1 MIHATSTC
9 TCLPLNYVLGQSPN
23 ENGDT
28 TFAIL
33 LVRCKSVNAVLPR
46 NVNVAAEAE
55 HAIVWL
61 GEINP
66 ALLAIGLL
74 GGMDEGLQHD

>member
-1 MIHATSTC
+1 
-9 TCLPLNYVLGQSPN
+9 
-23 ENGDT
+23 
-28 TFAIL
+28 L
-33 LVRCKSVNAVLPR
+33 LVRGKSVHAVLPR
-46 NVNVAAEAE
+46 DIRVAAEAE

-74 GGMDEGLQHD
+74 GGMDEGLENDCQENCI

>member
-1 MIHATSTC
+1 M
-9 TCLPLNYVLGQSPN
+9 
-23 ENGDT
+23 
-28 TFAIL
+28 
-33 LVRCKSVNAVLPR
+33 LPR
-46 NVNVAAEAE
+46 DICIAAEAE

-61 GEINP
+61 GGINP

>member
-1 MIHATSTC
+1 
-9 TCLPLNYVLGQSPN
+9 
-23 ENGDT
+23 
-28 TFAIL
+28 
-33 LVRCKSVNAVLPR
+33 VLPR
-46 NVNVAAEAE
+46 DIRVAAEAE

-61 GEINP
+61 GEIDP